1 MIEKDAYVPQYFD
14 HETLE
19 GIENLVASHKNL
31 KSMSLGELLE
41 KEYLR
46 DLWIERCFMH
56 KGKRRRSKNART
68 SY

>member
-1 MIEKDAYVPQYFD
+1 MSDIRELKKGVKDEKGI
-14 HETLE
+14 TLE
-19 GIENLVASHKNL
+19 
-31 KSMSLGELLE
+31 ELLE

>member
-1 MIEKDAYVPQYFD
+1 MSNIRELKKGVKDEKGI
-14 HETLE
+14 TLE
-19 GIENLVASHKNL
+19 
-31 KSMSLGELLE
+31 ELLE

>member
-1 MIEKDAYVPQYFD
+1 MSDIRELKKGVKDEKGI
-14 HETLE
+14 TL
-19 GIENLVASHKNL
+19 A
-31 KSMSLGELLE
+31 ELLE
-41 KEYLR
+41 KDYLT

>member
-1 MIEKDAYVPQYFD
+1 MSDIRELKKGVKDEK
-14 HETLE
+14 
-19 GIENLVASHKNL
+19 GITVE
-31 KSMSLGELLE
+31 ELLE